1 MRLSVTDDP
10 VVTTVLLARS
20 DRRNAFDQAMFDAL
34 AEVGARL
41 ALNPPRVVV
50 VGAEGSHFSSGL
62 DLRPDNPL
70 AQRLLPAIAN
80 RDAAGIAALI
90 VDLRR
95 ALWALGALPCP
106 VIAAVEGMCTGAG
119 LELVL
124 TADLV
129 VASQDARFSL
139 PEARFGFVAD
149 LGGTVR
155 LARRVGASRATGII
169 LTCREVGAE
178 EALRI
183 GLVDELVE
191 PMGALGAAQDLARR
205 IAVGSAPA
213 ATNAMLAVL
222 RRWDAP
228 DALDAE
234 ARAGLDALMTGE
246 VVRGLQSFVMK
257 TPLDWTTP

>member
-1 MRLSVTDDP
+1 MRLSVIDDP
-10 VVTTVLLARS
+10 AVTTVLLARS
-20 DRRNAFDQAMFDAL
+20 DKRNAFDQAMFDAL
-34 AEVGARL
+34 ADVGARL
-41 ALNPPRVVV
+41 AASPPRVVV
-50 VGAEGSHFSSGL
+50 IGAEGPHFSSGL

-80 RDAAGIAALI
+80 RDEAGIRALI
-90 VDLRR
+90 GDLRS
-95 ALWALGALPCP
+95 ALWALGRLPCP

-129 VASQDARFSL
+129 VAAEDARFSL

-155 LARRVGASRATGII
+155 LARRVGASRAAGII
-169 LTCREVGAE
+169 LTCREVGGV
-178 EALRI
+178 EAQRI
-183 GLVDELVE
+183 GLVDELVA
-191 PMGALGAAQDLARR
+191 PTAALGAAQDLARR
-205 IAVGSAPA
+205 IASGSAPA

-222 RRWDAP
+222 RDAGAS

-234 ARAGLDALMTGE
+234 REAGVRALMTGE
-246 VVRGLQSFVMK
+246 VVRGLQSFITK
-257 TPLDWTTP
+257 APLDWTTS